1 MTMDRTDST
10 GQTRLVRT
18 DYYSLMEKRIRRILM
33 ISSSYDAYI
42 LEEDGQIEAQLY
54 REYIELNISNP
65 PVFTWVNTTQEAMDL
80 LEKDPEYDLIV
91 DMFNI
96 RDAAIFDQSRL
107 IREKWPGIPIVILTN
122 FSKEL
127 LKKIEAADRS
137 AIDYIFTWNGN
148 ADLILAIVKLLED
161 RMNADA
167 DILSSGV
174 QAILLVEDSIRYYS
188 TYLPALYKLVLKQS
202 AEFLK
207 EALNEQ
213 QLKLRKRARP
223 KILLATNYDE
233 AMELYTKYRKNLLGV
248 ISDVGF
254 VMHKGDRPEMERIDA
269 GIELCRY
276 IRSDIPQMPIILQS
290 SQGSVAETAREIGA
304 GFIEKYSSSLL
315 IQLSEYITEE
325 FGFGDFVVKDLDTHL
340 VIARAKDLKEL
351 QTLIGEIP
359 DRELEYYCSR
369 NRLSKWM
376 YSRGLFNLGRRI
388 RKASMSD
395 FSSPEDVRK
404 FVTRQIRDYRIQ
416 AGQGIIASFD
426 NDTYTHYIR
435 FARMGEGSLGGKAR
449 GLAFMNSVLQKYGMT
464 SRYPGVRVSI
474 PRTVVVATDYFDR
487 FILENGLQ
495 YVIDANISDRNWW
508 NSSGPISLRSRLL
521 WRCVPARNW
530 RTRTISRLP
539 ASTRHT

>member
-42 LEEDGQIEAQLY
+42 LESSYDAYILEEDGQIEAQLY

-65 PVFTWVNTTQEAMDL
+65 PVFTWVNTTQEAMEL

-233 AMELYTKYRKNLLGV
+233 AM
-248 ISDVGF
+248 DW
-254 VMHKGDRPEMERIDA
+254 RPTMTRPWS
-269 GIELCRY
+269 CTP
-276 IRSDIPQMPIILQS
+276 S
-290 SQGSVAETAREIGA
+290 TAR
-304 GFIEKYSSSLL
+304 
-315 IQLSEYITEE
+315 T
-325 FGFGDFVVKDLDTHL
+325 
-340 VIARAKDLKEL
+340 
-351 QTLIGEIP
+351 
-359 DRELEYYCSR
+359 CS
-369 NRLSKWM
+369 
-376 YSRGLFNLGRRI
+376 G
-388 RKASMSD
+388 
-395 FSSPEDVRK
+395 
-404 FVTRQIRDYRIQ
+404 
-416 AGQGIIASFD
+416 
-426 NDTYTHYIR
+426 
-435 FARMGEGSLGGKAR
+435 
-449 GLAFMNSVLQKYGMT
+449 
-464 SRYPGVRVSI
+464 
-474 PRTVVVATDYFDR
+474 
-487 FILENGLQ
+487 
-495 YVIDANISDRNWW
+495 
-508 NSSGPISLRSRLL
+508 
-521 WRCVPARNW
+521 
-530 RTRTISRLP
+530 
-539 ASTRHT
+539 